1 MDQVLKID
9 TPLFLKAPLKTAGF
23 PHQILLLILLLFK
36 WIRFSRAEEQR
47 KFKSVVYSRRDIK
60 LINSQSFY
68 LDSSYLRFVESFNI
82 FLSVSGMLL
91 FHGSIRDVQKHDWM
105 KNNFTVLLVWNSF
118 RVNDWV
124 LKLNTPCFK
133 DPAENCPH
141 SSPQAFGYS
150 KFKSSNWNHSYYLPC
165 QPWIKMIVR
174 REMLNLAAL
183 SKSLSKS
190 LTSPDPLLVNM
201 VNFVPTSYGLCGNFG
216 LSVIKPQWTPGCL

>member
-1 MDQVLKID
+1 MNS
-9 TPLFLKAPLKTAGF
+9 LFT
-23 PHQILLLILLLFK
+23 
-36 WIRFSRAEEQR
+36 SRR
-47 KFKSVVYSRRDIK
+47 TKKFKSVVYSRRDIK

-91 FHGSIRDVQKHDWM
+91 FHGSLRDVQKHEWM

-133 DPAENCPH
+133 DPAENCPDELGTLFKYYYNYYYN
-141 SSPQAFGYS
+141 SQAQALKPS
-150 KFKSSNWNHSYYLPC
+150 VIPSLRAQTETIRITC

-216 LSVIKPQWTPGCL
+216 LSVIKPKRTPGCL

>member
-1 MDQVLKID
+1 MDFRKTWMNEKWPWNKSRLMDQVSKID
-9 TPLFLKAPLKTAGF
+9 TPLFLEAPLKTAGF

-91 FHGSIRDVQKHDWM
+91 FHGSLRDVQKHEWM

-133 DPAENCPH
+133 DPAENCPDELGTLFKYYYNYYCN
-141 SSPQAFGYS
+141 SQA
-150 KFKSSNWNHSYYLPC
+150 
-165 QPWIKMIVR
+165 Q
-174 REMLNLAAL
+174 AL
-183 SKSLSKS
+183 K
-190 LTSPDPLLVNM
+190 P
-201 VNFVPTSYGLCGNFG
+201 
-216 LSVIKPQWTPGCL
+216 SVIPSLRAQTETIRITYPASHESRW